1 MVQAIANIVRN
12 AAEAMGETAD
22 DARTVHVRIER
33 SIRRLP
39 SGERRDRIVIAVED
53 SGPGIAPEVLE
64 RMFNPFFTTRPTGT
78 GLGLAIVHRIV
89 EAHDGHVVVSNRDEG
104 GAMVELCV
112 PPISARSTQ

>member
-1 MVQAIANIVRN
+1 
-12 AAEAMGETAD
+12 MGETSGGT
-22 DARTVHVRIER
+22 RTIHVHGER
-33 SIRRLP
+33 SVRRLP
-39 SGERRDRIVIAVED
+39 SGERCDRIVIGVAD

-89 EAHDGHVVVSNRDEG
+89 EAHDGHVVVLNRDEG
-104 GAMVELCV
+104 GATVELCV